1 MKGGEH
7 HDHDYDELNKAFQKY
22 KEEITSSLEP
32 MEKQVAIITKALAQ
46 LDTRCR
52 GISDQ
57 HTTIKDSIHV
67 TFRRLWEVLNVRET
81 KLICKLNQMTEAKL
95 KGLAAQRALLMR

>member
-1 MKGGEH
+1 
-7 HDHDYDELNKAFQKY
+7 
-22 KEEITSSLEP
+22 

-46 LDTRCR
+46 LDTRR
-52 GISDQ
+52 EISDQ
-57 HTTIKDSIHV
+57 HTTIKDSIPF

-81 KLICKLNQMTEAKL
+81 EMICRLNQMTEAKL

>member
-1 MKGGEH
+1 
-7 HDHDYDELNKAFQKY
+7 
-22 KEEITSSLEP
+22 
-32 MEKQVAIITKALAQ
+32 VAIITKALAQ

-52 GISDQ
+52 EISDQ

-81 KLICKLNQMTEAKL
+81 ELICKLNQMTEAKL
-95 KGLAAQRALLMR
+95 KGLAAQRLS